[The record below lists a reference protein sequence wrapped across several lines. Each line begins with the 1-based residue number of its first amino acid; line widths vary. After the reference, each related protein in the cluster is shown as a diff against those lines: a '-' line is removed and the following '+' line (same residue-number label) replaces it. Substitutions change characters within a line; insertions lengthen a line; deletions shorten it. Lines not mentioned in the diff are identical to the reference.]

1 MRRTAMV
8 EIDEHDLVP
17 PWIRKK
23 MPIPNMVSKMAR
35 ELSKMTL
42 KEYIK
47 RVIQLVHY
55 WPALVQEIIY
65 EQETKRLREIS
76 NCCGRTSR
84 GCRKVKSST
93 SRLRRRRQGKLRK
106 QERGHVGRGLRQ
118 ATGAA
123 VALAVGHVPLILM
136 RLCDAVVRI
145 THVENHPRPPS
156 PLTSSSPLSPHAQPF
171 ILLTF

>member
-8 EIDEHDLVP
+8 EIDESDLVP

-23 MPIPNMVSKMAR
+23 MPSPNMVSKMAR

-65 EQETKRLREIS
+65 EQETKRLRENKQLLLANKQRIQES
-76 NCCGRTSR
+76 KKLNLKAPKKAARETEKNKNAVTLVEVFDKQR
-84 GCRKVKSST
+84 GQ
-93 SRLRRRRQGKLRK
+93 L
-106 QERGHVGRGLRQ
+106 
-118 ATGAA
+118 
-123 VALAVGHVPLILM
+123 
-136 RLCDAVVRI
+136 
-145 THVENHPRPPS
+145 
-156 PLTSSSPLSPHAQPF
+156 
-171 ILLTF
+171 

>member
-1 MRRTAMV
+1 MDLVATSNAMRRTAMV
-8 EIDEHDLVP
+8 EIDESDLVP

-23 MPIPNMVSKMAR
+23 MPSPNMVSKMAR

-42 KEYIK
+42 KDYIT

-84 GCRKVKSST
+84 GSRKEK
-93 SRLRRRRQGKLRK
+93 KLNLKAPMKAARETEKHKNAVTLGEVFDK
-106 QERGHVGRGLRQ
+106 QRGQL
-118 ATGAA
+118 
-123 VALAVGHVPLILM
+123 
-136 RLCDAVVRI
+136 
-145 THVENHPRPPS
+145 
-156 PLTSSSPLSPHAQPF
+156 
-171 ILLTF
+171 